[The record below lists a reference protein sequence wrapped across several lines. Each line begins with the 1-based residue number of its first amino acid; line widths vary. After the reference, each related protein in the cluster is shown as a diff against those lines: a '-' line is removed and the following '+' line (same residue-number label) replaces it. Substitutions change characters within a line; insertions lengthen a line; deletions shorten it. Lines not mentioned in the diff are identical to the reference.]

1 MSCMSMQITQPT
13 IRRDSVI
20 EDSSGYSRP
29 RCLQGQCHDNLK
41 NVMITGF
48 CSAKSMIELTICIIE
63 KTKTLTCLTL
73 DTTRGHDRRYAK
85 IDKCL
90 RLNKE
95 ALVEARKARIAIQR
109 YVEGR
114 VPPSVNLN
122 VIEPCSKC
130 VEKY

>member
-1 MSCMSMQITQPT
+1 
-13 IRRDSVI
+13 
-20 EDSSGYSRP
+20 
-29 RCLQGQCHDNLK
+29 
-41 NVMITGF
+41 
-48 CSAKSMIELTICIIE
+48 MIELTICIIE
-63 KTKTLTCLTL
+63 KTKTLEYLTL